1 MKASGNE
8 MTDMNKTPNC
18 DMREALVSY
27 LYNEATPE
35 EARRVED
42 HMTSC
47 QTCKQ
52 ELAAFARVRDQ
63 LQQWQLEDMPIV
75 RVVTEPQGARKSALA
90 ALKELLAV
98 MPVWGKA
105 IGAVAAVLLVF
116 AVMGTNVSIG
126 RDGIKYNADILRRSP
141 TVEPVASD
149 SARNVDYVS
158 ADQLEQFREGVKAL
172 VNRMIAESERQQKE
186 DLKAQLV
193 SLESQLQNMRS
204 ADLAKIAMRVQEH
217 QIKLRTLERDIDRR
231 EGSDLTDILFSEM
244 NTRPER
250 PRPGAQS
257 GGE

>member
-1 MKASGNE
+1 

-35 EARRVED
+35 ESRRVED
-42 HMTSC
+42 HLISC
-47 QTCKQ
+47 EACKQ
-52 ELAAFARVRDQ
+52 ELEAFARVRDQ

-75 RVVTEPQGARKSALA
+75 RVVTEPEGARRPALA

-98 MPVWGKA
+98 MPLWGKA
-105 IGAVAAVLLVF
+105 IGAVAALLLVF

-126 RDGIKYNADILRRSP
+126 RDGIKYSADIFRRQQ
-141 TVEPVASD
+141 TVEPVTSD
-149 SARNVDYVS
+149 IARNVDYVS
-158 ADQLEQFREGVKAL
+158 AGQLNQFREGMKAL
-172 VNRMIAESERQQKE
+172 VSQMITESERRQKE

-204 ADLAKIAMRVQEH
+204 ADLARIALRVQEH

-231 EGSDLTDILFSEM
+231 EGSDLTDILFSEL

-250 PRPGAQS
+250 SRSNPQS